1 MRHRHPFRRLGAL
14 TCTAAL
20 VLALLPAAGAA
31 AGGLTP
37 AESTNAGGIYN
48 GYHACPAEAY
58 LYQDGEN
65 LIRMEYDPG
74 QKIISASTGEITMLR
89 PEQIIVETYN
99 SRFQLLESRTLE
111 KELPI
116 WGGFFAGADYNFVI
130 FGQANLN
137 EDDSVE
143 VVRVVKYDKNW
154 NRLDHAS
161 LYGANTIVPF
171 DWGGMGCA
179 ESNGHLYLRTAHSM
193 YMDADGLNHQ
203 MDMMLNIRQL
213 DMTIT
218 NSYTDV
224 ALNSGYVAH
233 SFNQLLLVDQ
243 QQRLVAL
250 SHGDATLRG
259 AVLTR
264 YKAPAGGD
272 SFLGTPRMRDIY
284 PDDTCVRF
292 AVDTWPGASGAN
304 NTGAQVTGLA
314 ETSTGYL
321 SAYSE
326 TGLGDA
332 SDNTNVYNV
341 YLAYTDKNN
350 FSESGTTVRQ
360 LTNFSASSTQY
371 GAQPR
376 LVPTGLDGGYILWH
390 LADKNGDYFY
400 YSDNIQYARYGADGT
415 ISDIRAAENAPL
427 SNCQPIYYNG
437 QAVWF
442 TTHESTPTF
451 YTLDDSGVT
460 AYPMSAAQPEPEP
473 EPGTGS
479 FADVPAGA
487 WYAPYVNAAAQAGLM
502 EGTGDGRFNP
512 NGTLSI
518 AEVVTLAARLHTS
531 QFGLIVPTAP
541 GPWYMGA
548 YNYCVAN
555 GLFDEIRLP
564 LSTMDNLAT
573 RFDMVDI
580 LNRAVPE
587 SETAPIHPHIIVP
600 DLAESDPYGWA
611 VYRWYRAG
619 ITQGDQDGNFNG
631 SSHITRAETA
641 AMLCRLAGLADRV

>member
-415 ISDIRAAENAPL
+415 ISDIRTAENAPL
-427 SNCQPIYYNG
+427 SNCHPHLLQR
-437 QAVWF
+437 
-442 TTHESTPTF
+442 
-451 YTLDDSGVT
+451 
-460 AYPMSAAQPEPEP
+460 
-473 EPGTGS
+473 TG
-479 FADVPAGA
+479 
-487 WYAPYVNAAAQAGLM
+487 GLVHHP
-502 EGTGDGRFNP
+502 R
-512 NGTLSI
+512 
-518 AEVVTLAARLHTS
+518 
-531 QFGLIVPTAP
+531 
-541 GPWYMGA
+541 
-548 YNYCVAN
+548 
-555 GLFDEIRLP
+555 
-564 LSTMDNLAT
+564 
-573 RFDMVDI
+573 
-580 LNRAVPE
+580 
-587 SETAPIHPHIIVP
+587 IHPHLLHP
-600 DLAESDPYGWA
+600 GRQRRHRLSDVRRPAGTGAGARHGQLRRRARRCLVRPLRQRGRPGRADGGHRRRAVQPQRHPEHRRGGHPGRPSPHQPVRADCPHGPRALVYGGLQLLCGQRA
-611 VYRWYRAG
+611 V
-619 ITQGDQDGNFNG
+619 
-631 SSHITRAETA
+631 
-641 AMLCRLAGLADRV
+641 